1 MVGGGQLA
9 RMTCQAAIP
18 LGVRFRV
25 LADSPADSA
34 AQVCAATTVGDYRSL
49 ADLQDFAAG
58 CDAVTFDHE
67 HVPAGHLQA
76 LERASVPLHP
86 GPAALHHA
94 QDKLA
99 MRRHL
104 TGLGVPCPR
113 FAPAPGLPEIID
125 FKEMSRG
132 WPVVLKATRG
142 GYDGKGVWV
151 CETPGQAA
159 EVLGYGI
166 DLMVEEHVPFEAELA
181 VLAVRSPFGQGAVY
195 PVVQTVQR
203 DGICREVLAPAP
215 GLAPSLARE
224 AEALALRMAGELGVT
239 GLLAVELFLADG
251 RLLVNEL
258 AMRPHNCG
266 HWTIEGA
273 RTSQFEQHL
282 RAVLDLPLGVT
293 AMAAPHAV
301 MANVLGGSD
310 GDMLGRLHHVLAADP
325 ALRVHLYGKAM
336 RPGRKIGHVTA
347 LGPDLA
353 GLRRRAQA
361 GAAYLRW
368 GEAAAEAEPAD
379 IEPVPAVSPAGKL
392 GEGTRT

>member
-1 MVGGGQLA
+1 
-9 RMTCQAAIP
+9 MTCQAAIP

-34 AQVCAATTVGDYRSL
+34 AQVCADTTVGDYRSL
-49 ADLQDFAAG
+49 TDLQVFAAG

-76 LERASVPLHP
+76 LERAAVPVHP
-86 GPAALHHA
+86 GAAALHYA

-99 MRRHL
+99 MRRRL
-104 TGLGVPCPR
+104 AELGIPCPR
-113 FAPAPGLPEIID
+113 FAPAPGLPEVLD
-125 FKEMSRG
+125 FAER
-132 WPVVLKATRG
+132 WPVVLKAARG

-151 CETPGQAA
+151 CETPGQAE
-159 EVLGYGI
+159 EVLAYGI
-166 DLMVEEHVPFEAELA
+166 GLMVEEYVPFDAELA
-181 VLAVRSPFGQGAVY
+181 ALAARSPFGQGATY

-203 DGICREVLAPAP
+203 DGICQEVLAPAP
-215 GLAPSLARE
+215 GLDAGLARA
-224 AEALALRMAGELGVT
+224 AEELALRIAGELGVT
-239 GLLAVELFLADG
+239 GLLAVELFLAGG

-293 AMAAPHAV
+293 AMAAPQAV

-325 ALRVHLYGKAM
+325 ALRVHLYGKTV

-347 LGPDLA
+347 LGTDLA
-353 GLRRRAQA
+353 ELRRRARA

-368 GEAAAEAEPAD
+368 GEADPEPDPAAAQ
-379 IEPVPAVSPAGKL
+379 AGSD
-392 GEGTRT
+392 TR